1 MSQPQCVAA
10 GVAVSLVAPAHE
22 RLTSEGRAIGN
33 LPFQW
38 TMGTGAMQLVIAWGR
53 RSQWKQ

>member
-1 MSQPQCVAA
+1 MSEPQCIAD
-10 GVAVSLVAPAHE
+10 GVAVSLVAPAQE
-22 RLTSEGRAIGN
+22 RLTPEGRALGN

-38 TMGTGAMQLVIAWGR
+38 IMGTGSVQLVIAWGR